1 MFPRKTTG
9 RSSNLPAKTCREIA
23 IFKFWI
29 LGSSLVLVSGFTHT
43 WSMATHTPACQDV
56 RCNKVLEA
64 RSWCTGLLQ
73 NPVAKIG
80 FQGRRERSTRA
91 SRRRQG
97 RREQDCEGEQKPGSL
112 FCSASWVHRPGGSYF
127 QSARARHRVVPVVTK
142 CQTLTLYVKGKDKR
156 CDTIAASDH
165 PEPDWGGTNAM
176 EERVDASTE
185 DEVRRVVCK
194 LLPLPEED
202 TDA

>member
-97 RREQDCEGEQKPGSL
+97 RREQVKESRSL
-112 FCSASWVHRPGGSYF
+112 GPYF
-127 QSARARHRVVPVVTK
+127 VQRVGCTDLEVLISKAHV
-142 CQTLTLYVKGKDKR
+142 LA
-156 CDTIAASDH
+156 IALFL
-165 PEPDWGGTNAM
+165 W
-176 EERVDASTE
+176 
-185 DEVRRVVCK
+185 
-194 LLPLPEED
+194 
-202 TDA
+202 